1 MRNFSRERGRVW
13 LILALECVLVLY
25 TLRRSCHVPTVRFAV
40 ELGLCVLGIL
50 VTRLMNTKL
59 LPYCSDFLQGVVTIT
74 CGMLVYVCYSVES
87 GSDRMLPVCMF
98 FVLAECT
105 IYKNIS
111 LNIFVTAMNAF
122 LLLLSQMLGSMDV
135 IRRNYSRMEWF
146 VIVLLMLIDSILV
159 LYMQKQD
166 LFIERVANEDENSL
180 NDLLEL
186 LEMKCE
192 DATAAAAAKSS
203 FLANMSHEIRTP
215 INAVLG
221 MNEMILREAQDEEV
235 RAYAQNIQSAGT
247 ALLSLIND
255 ILDISKIESGKM
267 ELMKEKY
274 QLGMLLYDLLLVIQP
289 RAEAKNLQLILD
301 IDENIPNELYGDEV
315 RIRQIITNI
324 LTNAVKYTEK
334 GSVTLRV
341 KMERKDARHIL
352 LKVAVKDTGIGIKES
367 KEVLFASFQRG
378 NDLRAHHI
386 EGTGLGLSITQQL
399 LVMMG
404 SNLEMESVY
413 GKGSIFSFDLV
424 QTVVK
429 DVPMGDFKEV
439 FKKRLSQEQKYH
451 ESFQAPDASVLVVDD
466 NVMNLKVVKS
476 LLKQTLVQIDTAEDG
491 VGCLEKCAHNHY
503 DLILMDH
510 LMPHMDGVEAFHR
523 LRADKKG
530 INYQTPVII
539 LTANAVAGMKQQ
551 YLEEGFNGFLSKP
564 VQAELLEE
572 TLRQYLPEDLVLLSE
587 REQVEDE
594 EELKRKE
601 DLRKAVNDL
610 RMADMDLDDALQYSS
625 GTVADVLE
633 NLEGYLAE
641 SGPARERI
649 KKESETE
656 NWNDLKIHVHALKST
671 SKIIGAIHMAYLSEQ
686 MELAAGRE
694 DVSYIK
700 ENIQTL
706 LYEHEQLC
714 IDLEHLL
721 AVPTVRDMRKVEIV
735 MEQPLGSYVSEAKQ
749 FLQGIAAYDVDFER
763 IRSFCK
769 CYPSGILLEEE
780 RAQLA
785 KAVDDFDYEAISQ
798 SIEKILAMLEVEER
812 EGEVDG

>member
-386 EGTGLGLSITQQL
+386 EGTGLGRSITQQL

-735 MEQPLGSYVSEAKQ
+735 MEQPLDSYVSEAKQ